1 MKLIYMLISAAMI
14 AAAAI
19 FFVIPK
25 VTAPTASPAT
35 AAPVRSSG
43 TVPPPDQST
52 TSYAK
57 AAVISRKDDGHYWT
71 IASVNGTSVEFMIDT
86 GASIIAL
93 TPRDAQRIGVDMDAL
108 SYDGRIN
115 TAGGQI
121 KGAYITIK
129 EVRIG
134 RVKIKEVDAVVLP
147 EGLSQSLL
155 GMSFLGQLYS
165 YEFRQNQLI
174 IRQ

>member
-1 MKLIYMLISAAMI
+1 MKPIYMLISAAMI
-14 AAAAI
+14 AAAVY
-19 FFVIPK
+19 FFLPSNVEQN
-25 VTAPTASPAT
+25 PTAVAASAT
-35 AAPVRSSG
+35 TESG
-43 TVPPPDQST
+43 TVPATDQST

-71 IASVNGTSVEFMIDT
+71 NASVGGTSVEFMIDT

-93 TPRDAQRIGVDMDAL
+93 TPRDAQRIGIDMDAL

-121 KGAYITIK
+121 KGAYITLD

-134 RVKIKEVDAVVLP
+134 RVKIKDVDAVVLP
-147 EGLSQSLL
+147 DGLTQSLL

>member
-1 MKLIYMLISAAMI
+1 MKPIYMLISAAMI
-14 AAAAI
+14 AAGV
-19 FFVIPK
+19 FLFIPK
-25 VTAPTASPAT
+25 NSEQQSPAL
-35 AAPVRSSG
+35 AASATSDTG
-43 TVPPPDQST
+43 TVPPADQST

-57 AAVISRKDDGHYWT
+57 AAVISRRDDGHYWT
-71 IASVNGTSVEFMIDT
+71 NASVDGTSVEFMIDT

-93 TPRDAQRIGVDMDAL
+93 TPKDAQRIGIDMDAL

-121 KGAYITIK
+121 KGAYITID

-134 RVKIKEVDAVVLP
+134 RVKIKNVDAVVLP
-147 EGLSQSLL
+147 DGLTQSLL

>member
-1 MKLIYMLISAAMI
+1 MKPLYMLISAAMI
-14 AAAAI
+14 AAGVY
-19 FFVIPK
+19 FFIPK
-25 VTAPTASPAT
+25 DAPHQAPASAASAT
-35 AAPVRSSG
+35 VVAG
-43 TVPPPDQST
+43 TVPPADQTT

-71 IASVNGTSVEFMIDT
+71 NASVGGTSVEFMIDT
-86 GASIIAL
+86 GASIVAL
-93 TPRDAQRIGVDMDAL
+93 TPRDAQRIGVDMDTL
-108 SYDGRIN
+108 TYNGRIN

-121 KGAYITIK
+121 KGAYITLD

-134 RVKIKEVDAVVLP
+134 RVKIKDVDAVVLP
-147 EGLSQSLL
+147 DGLTQSLL